1 MVPFEA
7 LVALNHGILIHWFVA
22 HTKQRLRVVLWAIVD
37 QVWQS
42 LVFEEHAANIAPAAP
57 LERALDVDLLATS
70 VSPAR

>member
-1 MVPFEA
+1 
-7 LVALNHGILIHWFVA
+7 VA

-57 LERALDVDLLATS
+57 LERALDVDLLATA